1 MCLAIPAKI
10 VSMDDNMGTVDMAGI
25 QKKVSL
31 ILLEEPTVGEYVIVH
46 AGFAIHQIDEDVAM
60 ESLKIL
66 REAASLLDDDT
77 ASEPGEDEVR
87 GFGTDNEH
95 ST

>member
-10 VSMDDNMGTVDMAGI
+10 VSIEDAMGTVDVEGI

-31 ILLEEPTVGEYVIVH
+31 ILLEDAQVGDYIIVH
-46 AGFAIHQIDEDVAM
+46 AGFGIHKIDEQVAM

-66 REAASLLDDDT
+66 REAAHLLDVEDPAGPEEVT
-77 ASEPGEDEVR
+77 ITRFGSEEGD
-87 GFGTDNEH
+87 
-95 ST
+95 S

>member
-10 VSMDDNMGTVDMAGI
+10 VNIEESMGTVDMAGI

-31 ILLEEPTVGEYVIVH
+31 ILLEDAQVGDYVIVH
-46 AGFAIHQIDEDVAM
+46 AGFGIHKIDEQAAM

-66 REAASLLDDDT
+66 REAATLLDEDGPST
-77 ASEPGEDEVR
+77 PEEDEVKS
-87 GFGTDNEH
+87 FGIVD
-95 ST
+95 SD

>member
-10 VSMDDNMGTVDMAGI
+10 VNIEDNMGTVDMVGV

-31 ILLEEPTVGEYVIVH
+31 ILLEDIQVGDYIIVH
-46 AGFAIHQIDEDVAM
+46 AGFGIHKIDEQVAH

-77 ASEPGEDEVR
+77 ASEPMEDEIR
-87 GFGTDNEH
+87 GFGTEH
-95 ST
+95 DG

>member
-10 VSMDDNMGTVDMAGI
+10 VNIENEMGTVDMAGV

-31 ILLEEPTVGEYVIVH
+31 ILLEDAQVGDYVIVH
-46 AGFAIHQIDEDVAM
+46 AGFGIHKIDEDVAM

-66 REAASLLDDDT
+66 REAATLLDDD
-77 ASEPGEDEVR
+77 SLLEPEEDEVR
-87 GFGTDNEH
+87 PFGIVD
-95 ST
+95 SD

>member
-10 VSMDDNMGTVDMAGI
+10 VNIENEMGTVDMVGV

-31 ILLEEPTVGEYVIVH
+31 ILLEDAQVGDYIIVH
-46 AGFAIHQIDEDVAM
+46 AGFGIHKIDEDVAM

-66 REAASLLDDDT
+66 REAATLLDDD
-77 ASEPGEDEVR
+77 SPPEPEEDEVR
-87 GFGTDNEH
+87 PFGIVDSE
-95 ST
+95 

>member
-10 VSMDDNMGTVDMAGI
+10 VNIEDSMGTVDMVGV

-31 ILLEEPTVGEYVIVH
+31 ILLEGAQVGDYIIVH
-46 AGFAIHQIDEDVAM
+46 AGFGIHKIDEEVAM

-66 REAASLLDDDT
+66 REAATLLDDD
-77 ASEPGEDEVR
+77 SPQEPEEDEVR
-87 GFGTDNEH
+87 PFGIVD
-95 ST
+95 SD